1 MGWNGCSSNCAL
13 RLFKKNKGF
22 IAVRKKKMQPNV
34 HFNLKIHTYMFAISH
49 LLSLVISKTVSSRY
63 CLPRNTFLGFGEFFF
78 LVSFCGISLISLV
91 CFFPYGF
98 LCF

>member
-1 MGWNGCSSNCAL
+1 
-13 RLFKKNKGF
+13 
-22 IAVRKKKMQPNV
+22 MQPNV

-91 CFFPYGF
+91 CFFSIWF
-98 LCF
+98 SLLLTIFHVVF